1 MEISTTP
8 DKYEPATNDAGDYVD
23 RMPSLTNG
31 ITCDCMHRKKQITI
45 LTRTQ
50 FNSHIKSQSHINYI
64 QTLNNNKNN
73 YYTKWLESAEENRVL
88 KQQLTD
94 AHTAIDVLTLRIRH
108 LFREQPTMDLLGMN
122 EIDI

>member
-1 MEISTTP
+1 MELSTTP
-8 DKYEPATNDAGDYVD
+8 DKYEAGINAVGDYID
-23 RMPSLTNG
+23 RMPNLTNG
-31 ITCDCMHRKKQITI
+31 ITCDCMNRKKQITI
-45 LTRTQ
+45 FTKTQ
-50 FNSHIKSQSHINYI
+50 FNSHIKSQAHITYI

-73 YYTKWLESAEENRVL
+73 YYMKWLELSEENRIL

-94 AHTAIDVLTLRIRH
+94 AHTTIDVLTLRTRN